1 MKNSPYTICTSA
13 DSIQSASRRAMAAAI
28 AVAMLVAGCAA
39 PGPGTGGM
47 AQSSAPTN
55 GNTAPSAGLGFDCNP
70 AIAAGVGAVLGGLI
84 GGGKNTLR
92 GAAVGAGLGA
102 LACVA
107 LNYQTQ
113 QVKSAKQVQDEY
125 KAAHRGTL
133 PEQATLVRYDTSF
146 APTSIRPGQKAQT
159 ASYIEVAPG
168 TRDMTPTVEEELTL
182 YKPDG
187 SVGTTVRKP
196 VSPTNGSGG
205 FKGGFAIPMPE
216 GVPQGVYPLKTAL
229 YLNGKRVGG
238 QDGKLQIVQN
248 GQGVTMAVIAM
259 ISN

>member
-1 MKNSPYTICTSA
+1 MNHPTSA
-13 DSIQSASRRAMAAAI
+13 TPTFTRHATRTLTVAVAAAMI
-28 AVAMLVAGCAA
+28 VSGCAA
-39 PGPGTGGM
+39 PGPDGT
-47 AQSSAPTN
+47 
-55 GNTAPSAGLGFDCNP
+55 PSAGLGFDCNP
-70 AIAAGVGAVLGGLI
+70 AVAAGLGAVVGGLI
-84 GGGKNTLR
+84 GGGNNTVR
-92 GAAVGAGLGA
+92 GAALGAGLGA

-107 LNYQTQ
+107 LNYQAQ

-125 KAAHRGTL
+125 KVAHRGIL

-146 APTSIRPGQKAQT
+146 APNTVRPGQKAQT
-159 ASYIEVAPG
+159 TSYIEVAPG

-187 SVGTTVRKP
+187 TVAKTVRKS
-196 VSPTNGSGG
+196 VSATNGSGG

-238 QDGKLQIVQN
+238 QDGKLQVVQN
-248 GQGVTMAVIAM
+248 GQGAFQTLAA
-259 ISN
+259 N